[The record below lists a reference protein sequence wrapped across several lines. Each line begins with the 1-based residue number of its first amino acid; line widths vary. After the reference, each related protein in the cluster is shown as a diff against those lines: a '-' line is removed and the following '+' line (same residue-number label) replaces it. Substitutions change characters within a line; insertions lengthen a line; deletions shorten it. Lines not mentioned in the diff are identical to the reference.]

1 MKTSIITCSIALAAI
16 AVAIVFSSCAGIT
29 SGLTG
34 QPIPSTP
41 VQRDG
46 GLPFSV
52 ATSDVYRAEAE
63 PLTVW
68 GLYNAGR
75 VAGAIQNGSK

>member
-1 MKTSIITCSIALAAI
+1 MKTSIITSLLALAVLGAAI
-16 AVAIVFSSCAGIT
+16 AFSSCAGIT

-75 VAGAIQNGSK
+75 VAGVIQNGSK